1 MSLRSLLLLLVGAA
15 IVAFIGVNWSAMT
28 VPTDLNLIFTEI
40 RAPLGLVLLGL
51 MALLSAVFVG
61 LIAYTQGTV
70 LMETRRHAKELSAQ
84 RELADKAEA
93 SRFTDLRAH
102 LDREVTRLS
111 ESIANNTR
119 ETLSRVDRA
128 EMGLRDRP
136 VDLVGHSMGGNAVS
150 LYAGVRPERVKKLIN
165 LEGIGLMGSVPQ
177 QAPKRMAKWLDEL
190 KNPPV
195 MKGYASLEEVAA
207 RLQKTNPRLLDE
219 RAAFLAGHWSARN
232 EAGEYEILGDPA
244 HKMNGPLL
252 YHLDEMIAVW
262 KKITAPVLWIEA
274 ADTEMWRWMGP
285 QEEMRAEVDR
295 RLAHMASVEAHIVPE
310 AGHMV
315 HHDQPAVLA
324 RLIEAFLAR

>member
-28 VPTDLNLIFTEI
+28 MPTDLNLIFTEI

-136 VDLVGHSMGGNAVS
+136 VDLEIGRLVQAVENHNRDLHSRVDRLEMGLREGLVGYVPAPTS
-150 LYAGVRPERVKKLIN
+150 VRPAIT
-165 LEGIGLMGSVPQ
+165 GTPVP
-177 QAPKRMAKWLDEL
+177 P
-190 KNPPV
+190 
-195 MKGYASLEEVAA
+195 S
-207 RLQKTNPRLLDE
+207 
-219 RAAFLAGHWSARN
+219 
-232 EAGEYEILGDPA
+232 
-244 HKMNGPLL
+244 
-252 YHLDEMIAVW
+252 
-262 KKITAPVLWIEA
+262 
-274 ADTEMWRWMGP
+274 
-285 QEEMRAEVDR
+285 
-295 RLAHMASVEAHIVPE
+295 ASVDDDPIGTTVP
-310 AGHMV
+310 
-315 HHDQPAVLA
+315 
-324 RLIEAFLAR
+324 R

>member
-119 ETLSRVDRA
+119 ATASRGCCWRCFPTGASPRGPGARA
-128 EMGLRDRP
+128 GR
-136 VDLVGHSMGGNAVS
+136 
-150 LYAGVRPERVKKLIN
+150 
-165 LEGIGLMGSVPQ
+165 
-177 QAPKRMAKWLDEL
+177 
-190 KNPPV
+190 
-195 MKGYASLEEVAA
+195 
-207 RLQKTNPRLLDE
+207 
-219 RAAFLAGHWSARN
+219 
-232 EAGEYEILGDPA
+232 
-244 HKMNGPLL
+244 
-252 YHLDEMIAVW
+252 
-262 KKITAPVLWIEA
+262 
-274 ADTEMWRWMGP
+274 
-285 QEEMRAEVDR
+285 
-295 RLAHMASVEAHIVPE
+295 
-310 AGHMV
+310 
-315 HHDQPAVLA
+315 
-324 RLIEAFLAR
+324 

>member
-136 VDLVGHSMGGNAVS
+136 VDLEIGRLVQAVENHNRYLHSRVDRLEMGLREGLVGYVPAPTS
-150 LYAGVRPERVKKLIN
+150 VRPAIT
-165 LEGIGLMGSVPQ
+165 GTPVP
-177 QAPKRMAKWLDEL
+177 
-190 KNPPV
+190 PP
-195 MKGYASLEEVAA
+195 
-207 RLQKTNPRLLDE
+207 
-219 RAAFLAGHWSARN
+219 
-232 EAGEYEILGDPA
+232 
-244 HKMNGPLL
+244 
-252 YHLDEMIAVW
+252 
-262 KKITAPVLWIEA
+262 
-274 ADTEMWRWMGP
+274 
-285 QEEMRAEVDR
+285 
-295 RLAHMASVEAHIVPE
+295 ASVDDDPIGTTVP
-310 AGHMV
+310 
-315 HHDQPAVLA
+315 
-324 RLIEAFLAR
+324 R